1 MGQIS
6 EEALLFSRHFR
17 NSRGTWRSACGMED
31 KVTDLNAAR
40 CFAEAVEALAN
51 QVEHVEPSR
60 QELVSF
66 GVDMGTYLESYFLQV
81 QQEMKEKAGVF
92 SEEEVSE
99 ISGRLLERVD
109 GQRERYLTRQR
120 EAEEAL
126 EALDRVDAQ
135 RGRYLETQQK
145 MLAN

>member
-1 MGQIS
+1 MIKI
-6 EEALLFSRHFR
+6 R
-17 NSRGTWRSACGMED
+17 
-31 KVTDLNAAR
+31 
-40 CFAEAVEALAN
+40 